1 MSRKYIQA
9 VYIQIMEEMEMEVRK
24 WNEIEKT
31 FTDKFGWN
39 DGIRI
44 MLSTSSKFTVGKSI
58 TELSMAEEN
67 DLVRELRKTYKEEA
81 VCLEKQKVKPQE

>member
-1 MSRKYIQA
+1 
-9 VYIQIMEEMEMEVRK
+9 MEVRK

-44 MLSTSSKFTVGKSI
+44 MLSTSSKFTV
-58 TELSMAEEN
+58 

-81 VCLEKQKVKPQE
+81 GCLEKQKAKPQE

>member
-1 MSRKYIQA
+1 
-9 VYIQIMEEMEMEVRK
+9 MEVNLLEIRK

-58 TELSMAEEN
+58 TELSISEEN
-67 DLVRELRKTYKEEA
+67 NLVKELRKTYKEEA
-81 VCLEKQKVKPQE
+81 GCLEKQKAKPQE